1 MGRLFPSPS
10 GEELPPPLD
19 TSAWSRAVW
28 DFNPPEQ
35 CAARRTLREFRIPW
49 TITNRCWPA
58 DCPAVRP
65 KDLPSSRVGIC
76 EHAVGR
82 SPRQVPVVLPAW
94 SGLLSSPAIN
104 LGRHLQFSRLSG

>member
-35 CAARRTLREFRIPW
+35 CAARRTL
-49 TITNRCWPA
+49 WPS
-58 DCPAVRP
+58 DFPNAV
-65 KDLPSSRVGIC
+65 
-76 EHAVGR
+76 
-82 SPRQVPVVLPAW
+82 
-94 SGLLSSPAIN
+94 
-104 LGRHLQFSRLSG
+104 